1 MADGSEIG
9 FMAMTE
15 IRMRSVQ
22 EGDLER
28 VVNLSRLAF
37 APLASSAEIE
47 RKWYGG
53 KLDAPGRDIFLAVNP
68 AGREAG
74 GYAQL
79 DLGMW
84 LAGQQFPVMGIAGV
98 GVAPEFRGQGVAR
111 LMLDHALETARSQ
124 QVPIVMLYPFQHGF
138 YRKLGWGWVGQPHQY
153 RVAARDLPIYAERS
167 GVAPYEPSQQPA
179 LQLAYQQAA
188 LQHNGWLD
196 RRDWQWEAWLK
207 PVNGR
212 EIYTYAAAGAIEG
225 YVVFQFTRL
234 EAAQNRLAIVVQEWV
249 ALTPSAYRG
258 ILGFLAGLRDQV
270 AIVIWNTYPSDP
282 FPHLL
287 KEQRHDPGL
296 TVGGSEF
303 GLTHRFGE
311 LGGGFMWRLVDLK
324 RALELRSIPVAN
336 PFTLTFQVS
345 DPILGLQVLTAEFAA
360 GKICCDDRPTRAIVS
375 LSVEHLTVLF
385 AGVRRSVDLLW
396 TGEIEWQGEAIQ
408 AEALLTQLDA
418 AWQMPPPFC
427 WDFF

>member
-1 MADGSEIG
+1 MSEI
-9 FMAMTE
+9 TV
-15 IRMRSVQ
+15 RSVK
-22 EGDLER
+22 EGDLAR

-37 APLASSAEIE
+37 APLSSSAEIE
-47 RKWYGG
+47 REWYGG
-53 KLDAPGRDIFLAVNP
+53 KLDAPGRDIFLAVNQT
-68 AGREAG
+68 GREAG

-79 DLGMW
+79 DLEIW
-84 LAGQQFPVMGIAGV
+84 LAGQQIPVMGIAGV
-98 GVAPEFRGQGVAR
+98 AVAPEFRGQRVAR
-111 LMLDHALETARSQ
+111 LMLEHALETARSQ

-153 RVAARDLPIYAERS
+153 RVASRNLPTYSERS
-167 GVAPYEPSQQPA
+167 GVVPYEPSHQA
-179 LQLAYQQAA
+179 VLQAVYQQAA

-207 PVNGR
+207 PANGR
-212 EIYTYAAAGAIEG
+212 EIYTYVAADKLEA

-234 EAAQNRLAIVVQEWV
+234 ESARNPLAIVVQEWV

-296 TVGGSEF
+296 TIGASEF

-324 RALELRSIPVAN
+324 RALELRSIPLAD
-336 PFTLTFQVS
+336 PFSLTFQVS
-345 DPILGLQVLTAEFAA
+345 DPVFGLQVLTAEFAD
-360 GKICCDDRPTRAIVS
+360 GKIRCVDRPTNAIVS

-396 TGEIEWQGEAIQ
+396 TGEIGWHVETTQ

-418 AWQMPPPFC
+418 AWQTPSPFC